1 MDVATLKAKI
11 KSKQLPSYLIFSG
24 DEWKVQQIYINQIAK
39 VTGKEIKRIDDVLSI
54 YGKLRNRSF
63 VQNGVIYIVRDDK
76 ELMNSEKLQQQIAS
90 GLMGDN
96 ILIHLLTSVDKRTKF
111 YKAHSASIIVFERL
125 SDAMLKKYILKE
137 IKLSESNIERL
148 IEVCEHD
155 YGRILLEIDKI
166 NRYIE
171 NYYNDDYS
179 ADCVEYATGM
189 KVLRITEDKAFEKLL
204 KDGTIYEPPYDAIFD
219 LVNAILDRKVN
230 RAFDLLQQSY
240 DVGEATMVML
250 SVLYNN
256 VKAVLQVQSYK
267 GNELSKATGLTG
279 WQIKNA
285 KAHVGK
291 YSEKDLIYIL
301 QLCQKLESGI
311 KTGRMEDEFAMQY
324 LLTHIM

>member
-39 VTGKEIKRIDDVLSI
+39 VTGKEIKRIDDVTSI
-54 YGKLRNRSF
+54 YRKLRNKSF

-76 ELMNSEKLQQQIAS
+76 ELMNSEKLQQQIES
-90 GLMGDN
+90 GLLGDN

-125 SDAMLKKYILKE
+125 SDAMLKKYISKE
-137 IKLSESNIERL
+137 IKLSESNIQRL
-148 IEVCEHD
+148 IDICEHD

-166 NRYIE
+166 KRYAQGFIG
-171 NYYNDDYS
+171 DYGY
-179 ADCVEYATGM
+179 DNFFQMLVE
-189 KVLRITEDKAFEKLL
+189 
-204 KDGTIYEPPYDAIFD
+204 DGTIYEPPYDAIFD
-219 LVNAILDRKVN
+219 LVDAILDRKVN

-240 DVGEATMVML
+240 AVGEATMVML

-256 VKAVLQVQSYK
+256 AKAVLQVQTYK

-285 KAHVGK
+285 KPHVGK
-291 YSEKDLIYIL
+291 YSENELIYIL